1 MRTLNNPE
9 LWTSEIEYAY
19 SKTIEDPRNNSAWNQ
34 RWFALHEG
42 RSDMLTLENAREES
56 RYALSGAKIDPFNEC
71 PWRYLI
77 GVLMEQWRCAQKG
90 GSADDIARITELV
103 RENIDKVKEMY
114 HTWEENPPSE
124 EHPISACVS
133 LLSALVD
140 LLVLFKDE
148 TEFLAEA
155 KDIVRGLTVED
166 PVRRKYWRMREGE
179 ISKLLA

>member
-1 MRTLNNPE
+1 
-9 LWTSEIEYAY
+9 
-19 SKTIEDPRNNSAWNQ
+19 
-34 RWFALHEG
+34 
-42 RSDMLTLENAREES
+42 MLTLENAREES

-90 GSADDIARITELV
+90 GSADDIARLTELV

-148 TEFLAEA
+148 NEFLAEA